1 MNLIESFRIAW
12 QSLLAHKMR
21 ALLTMLGII
30 IGVGT
35 VVGMLAIG
43 NGYAAF
49 IQQEFNKLGV
59 GIFYVTP
66 TARYSATDKPQTPQL
81 TAEDVDALMI
91 PGAAPLVIGAAV
103 EYSSQAIASAGG
115 ERYFYGVKGVSGSF
129 FTITTNDIGA
139 GRVFTAE
146 EDRAQMRLAV
156 VGQKVATTLFG
167 GIANAVGKRI
177 TLNGVSFEVI
187 GVTVTKANQAAGAI
201 GRFGDPGEQVL
212 IPYNTAVKRLFRNQI
227 TPRINVTSVT
237 LKAPSAALVEDA
249 SKQVRAVLRDRHR
262 LSYQNDDFTT
272 RNPAQLAEQVAV
284 MTVGFSAFLG
294 IIGGISLLVGGI
306 GIMNIML
313 VSVTQRTREIGLRKA
328 VGARR
333 RDILWQFLIE
343 AIVLCLLGGLLGIVL
358 GFGLAQL
365 GNLLFTLVF
374 KVEARAQVTTG
385 SLILATSIATGVGL
399 FFGIYPAFRA
409 SRLDPIRA
417 LRYE

>member
-139 GRVFTAE
+139 GRVFTNE

>member
-156 VGQKVATTLFG
+156 VGQKVAATLFG